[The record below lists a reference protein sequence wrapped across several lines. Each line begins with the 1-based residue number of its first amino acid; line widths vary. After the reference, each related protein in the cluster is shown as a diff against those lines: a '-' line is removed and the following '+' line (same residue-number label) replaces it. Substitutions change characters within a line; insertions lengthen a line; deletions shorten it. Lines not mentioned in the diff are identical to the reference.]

1 MRIVTTPYNHPKNNT
16 SQEQMIPSTNCADN
30 KEYKEEQSEMIR
42 LEHSPYIRNK
52 KINEDDE
59 TELGLSSSSSLPIL
73 MNAEE
78 PYRKTWVP
86 CFTGLT
92 TVIILIYFIIS
103 IVYNAVLTGHVIQVS
118 PFNQMIGPAPETLI
132 YLGGR
137 YIPCMKRS
145 GVYPSTENKFP
156 CPNPLAAENPIN
168 SAKEA
173 NFFSMGPDKQPI
185 ESCHLD
191 TLCGGKPFK
200 NADTPDQKYRFV
212 STIFMHSGLI
222 QLLLNIVA
230 HIALGCMVETRIN
243 PFRYCAIWFG
253 SGIFGYIFGAIFV
266 PEANVSVGC
275 SVSLMGIMAFL
286 VIDLILNWNHI
297 NRPYATMF
305 KLIACFVFTL
315 IIGYL
320 PGYDTFSHIGG
331 FLAGLLITLAVM
343 PLVKPEDVSLKYS
356 CDTRIESYIQMIQF
370 WMMRVMA
377 VTFIIILL
385 WILLHIFSTNTD
397 QLNCAYCQF
406 LSCVPINAMCT
417 LYP

>member
-1 MRIVTTPYNHPKNNT
+1 MKNILKTFDGNDRHTRLIEDKNTEPPVPQKRNESLKFLRRHVSINSDGGISKRITSSETLQHMILYDLDKWPNNVSTAYDNGEEDNVSYSDSSRNSIDRLAIEQPMRIVTTPYNHPKNNT

-86 CFTGLT
+86 YFTGLT

-168 SAKEA
+168 STKEA

-222 QLLLNIVA
+222 Q
-230 HIALGCMVETRIN
+230 
-243 PFRYCAIWFG
+243 YCAIWFG

-305 KLIACFVFTL
+305 KLIACF
-315 IIGYL
+315 G
-320 PGYDTFSHIGG
+320 
-331 FLAGLLITLAVM
+331 
-343 PLVKPEDVSLKYS
+343 K
-356 CDTRIESYIQMIQF
+356 
-370 WMMRVMA
+370 
-377 VTFIIILL
+377 
-385 WILLHIFSTNTD
+385 
-397 QLNCAYCQF
+397 
-406 LSCVPINAMCT
+406 
-417 LYP
+417 